1 MSKTL
6 TGFRLPHCLAPVVGG
21 GGCLVAGL
29 FSVNRSFRI
38 LFWTAAKPKSGA
50 KTALGPPRG
59 FPLKSVAIRLELG
72 TILISRR
79 TSSTFWAPAVSLEVV
94 RGPSGRRVSIRGGPM
109 RQQRLQKNLA
119 AQGVSSPVTWSG
131 PALPRPRLV
140 RGRRA
145 GAGQFPTRSCETQ
158 GFAAANL
165 IEARAFETAS

>member
-21 GGCLVAGL
+21 GGYLVTGL
-29 FSVNRSFRI
+29 FGVNRAFQLLRQI
-38 LFWTAAKPKSGA
+38 QEPLGSGR
-50 KTALGPPRG
+50 KKHFGPPRG

-119 AQGVSSPVTWSG
+119 AHGSRGVIT
-131 PALPRPRLV
+131 PAGSAFAPCRPV
-140 RGRRA
+140 RGSYARPDSVSGRPEFGRVRRA
-145 GAGQFPTRSCETQ
+145 VAQR
-158 GFAAANL
+158 L
-165 IEARAFETAS
+165 

>member
-21 GGCLVAGL
+21 GGYLVTGL
-29 FSVNRSFRI
+29 FGVNRAFQLLRQI
-38 LFWTAAKPKSGA
+38 QEPLGSGR
-50 KTALGPPRG
+50 KNHFGPPRG

-119 AQGVSSPVTWSG
+119 AQGGQQPGHLVG
-131 PALPRPRLV
+131 ARPAPSATRARPPR
-140 RGRRA
+140 RGRPMPDSVLR
-145 GAGQFPTRSCETQ
+145 
-158 GFAAANL
+158 N
-165 IEARAFETAS
+165 ARLCGGKPD